1 MVGFRLF
8 WDKVRRYL
16 VRNLPL
22 ARSLDRIGSDR
33 IGQRNANEITA
44 MTQKSHNRLRN
55 KGLRTGKPNGHT
67 LRSLVVCNGF
77 RMYAF
82 RAANYRLR
90 LWAKVAL
97 ARCKFARL

>member
-22 ARSLDRIGSDR
+22 ARSLDWIGSDR

-67 LRSLVVCNGF
+67 LRSL
-77 RMYAF
+77 
-82 RAANYRLR
+82 
-90 LWAKVAL
+90 
-97 ARCKFARL
+97 ARLLCAMDFVCTLLERPIID